1 MASYQIDSS
10 NPSPQFFEARNVAG
24 AALEQQFN
32 LLSKSGSPF
41 RDVKWLK
48 ADLTWP
54 SFDHLTFAY
63 RDAVFSVL
71 VDIVESNE
79 SSLEPKATRR
89 CLDAAATYNL
99 TPCVF
104 RVDRRTMQP
113 SSGGWNL
120 FDLRD
125 GTPVNPAQAPDSG
138 MVPMSAWELQ
148 SFSVQVV
155 RGHITEQLGGKE
167 HSFCDVLGIDPQ
179 IWFQDSKGNN
189 GWVVVRHFP
198 VITGEEKNDW
208 LSFAATN
215 PKLQQFDGY
224 FAAVSIA
231 SSAPDLRD
239 AQGNLIPLSERFTG
253 KDPLTSAAST
263 RAMHSMEPLSTC
275 VCIGF
280 SAVARPMVLCSPRA

>member
-10 NPSPQFFEARNVAG
+10 NPPPEFFEARNVAG
-24 AALEQQFN
+24 ATLEHQFN
-32 LLSKSGSPF
+32 LLPKSGSPT

-71 VDIVESNE
+71 VDVVQNNE
-79 SSLEPKATRR
+79 SSLEPKSIKR
-89 CLDAAATYNL
+89 CLDAASAHNL
-99 TPCVF
+99 SPCVF
-104 RVDRRTMQP
+104 RVDRRSMQP
-113 SSGGWNL
+113 FGEGWNL

-125 GTPVNPAQAPDSG
+125 GTPVDPAQTHDTGS
-138 MVPMSAWELQ
+138 VPMSAWEIQ

-198 VITGEEKNDW
+198 VITGEDKNDW

-215 PKLQQFDGY
+215 PKLQEFDGY
-224 FAAVSIA
+224 FAAVSTA
-231 SSAPDLRD
+231 SSAPVLHDK
-239 AQGNLIPLSERFTG
+239 QGNLIPPSERFTG
-253 KDPLTSAAST
+253 
-263 RAMHSMEPLSTC
+263 RAPIYRGDSFYIKFDGLQRIH
-275 VCIGF
+275 
-280 SAVARPMVLCSPRA
+280 VA

>member
-10 NPSPQFFEARNVAG
+10 NPPPEFFEARYLAG
-24 AALEQQFN
+24 ATLEQQFN
-32 LLSKSGSPF
+32 LLPQSGSPS
-41 RDVKWLK
+41 RDAKWLK

-71 VDIVESNE
+71 VDIVERSE
-79 SSLEPKATRR
+79 SSLEPKATKR
-89 CLDAAATYNL
+89 CLDAAALHNL
-99 TPCVF
+99 IPCVF
-104 RVDRRTMQP
+104 QVDRRTMQP

-125 GTPVNPAQAPDSG
+125 GTPVDPAHTPDTG

-155 RGHITEQLGGKE
+155 RGHVTRQLGGKE

-179 IWFQDSKGNN
+179 IWFEDSKGNN
-189 GWVVVRHFP
+189 GWVVVRNFP
-198 VITGEEKNDW
+198 VLTGEEKSDW
-208 LSFAATN
+208 LGFAGTN
-215 PKLQQFDGY
+215 PKLQKFDGY

-231 SSAPDLRD
+231 SSAPVLHDE
-239 AQGNLIPLSERFTG
+239 QGNLIPLSERFTG
-253 KDPLTSAAST
+253 QAPLYRGDSF
-263 RAMHSMEPLSTC
+263 C
-275 VCIGF
+275 VRFEGLQRIH
-280 SAVARPMVLCSPRA
+280 VA

>member
-24 AALEQQFN
+24 ATLEQQFN
-32 LLSKSGSPF
+32 LLPKSDSPS

-71 VDIVESNE
+71 VDIVEGSE
-79 SSLEPKATRR
+79 SSLEPKATKR
-89 CLDAAATYNL
+89 CLDAAAAHNL
-99 TPCVF
+99 IPCVF

-125 GTPVNPAQAPDSG
+125 GTAVDPAQASDNG
-138 MVPMSAWELQ
+138 TVPMSDWEIQ

-167 HSFCDVLGIDPQ
+167 HSFCDVPGIDPQ

-189 GWVVVRHFP
+189 GWVAVRHFP

-208 LSFAATN
+208 LSFASTN
-215 PKLQQFDGY
+215 PKLREFDGY
-224 FAAVSIA
+224 LAAVSIA
-231 SSAPDLRD
+231 SSAPVLRD
-239 AQGNLIPLSERFTG
+239 EQGKIIPPSERFTG
-253 KDPLTSAAST
+253 KAPLYRGDPFYVKFEGLQ
-263 RAMHSMEPLSTC
+263 RIH
-275 VCIGF
+275 
-280 SAVARPMVLCSPRA
+280 VA